1 MTYVA
6 PSTVTTLQTYTSAAH
21 NVIVNDV
28 IDHETRL
35 NSLPRGYVTAV
46 LLTSFSTTST
56 SYVDVT
62 GLTVT
67 FTAEADRRYLVSL
80 YSAMT
85 NNTSNLCTA
94 VINDGTND
102 IAEAYT
108 VNLANQI
115 LTSTIF
121 AYTTPAAGSVTY
133 KVRMQVQGGTG
144 EMYGTTTRASL
155 GAKLLVTDIGSTV

>member
-1 MTYVA
+1 MT
-6 PSTVTTLQTYTSAAH
+6 
-21 NVIVNDV
+21 
-28 IDHETRL
+28 
-35 NSLPRGYVTAV
+35 
-46 LLTSFSTTST
+46 LLITK
-56 SYVDVT
+56 
-62 GLTVT
+62 
-67 FTAEADRRYLVSL
+67 R
-80 YSAMT
+80 
-85 NNTSNLCTA
+85 
-94 VINDGTND
+94 GTND
-102 IAEAYT
+102 IAEALQIYT

>member
-1 MTYVA
+1 MA
-6 PSTVTTLQTYTSAAH
+6 WTTPGTATAGEVLAAAFWNE
-21 NVIVNDV
+21 NVRD
-28 IDHETRL
+28 
-35 NSLPRGYVTAV
+35 NSNALPRGYVTAA
-46 LLTSFSTTST
+46 LLTSFSTVST

-67 FTAEADRRYLVSL
+67 FTAEANRRYLVSL

-85 NNTSNLCTA
+85 NNGNNLCIC

-102 IAEAYT
+102 IAEAYSIPI
-108 VNLANQI
+108 ANSI

-121 AYTTPAAGSVTY
+121 AYTAPAAGSVTY
-133 KVRMQVQGGTG
+133 KARMKVVAGTG

-155 GAKLLVTDIGSTV
+155 GAKLLVMDIGSTV

>member
-1 MTYVA
+1 MAWTA
-6 PSTVTTLQTYTSAAH
+6 PSTASVGGAVIASLWNTDVRDNTLA
-21 NVIVNDV
+21 
-28 IDHETRL
+28 
-35 NSLPRGYVTAV
+35 LPRGYVTAA

-108 VNLANQI
+108 QNLANQI

-133 KVRMQVQGGTG
+133 KVRMAVSAGTG

-155 GAKLLVTDIGSTV
+155 GAKLLVMDIGSTV